1 MNQRAAPGRAD
12 IVAILAAFGD
22 RSPDSVPEQIGSLE
36 LTWLITSIEQA
47 YQVTLEPTDEELA
60 AMTTLSGAVQGFRD
74 LLAGAGAGHE

>member
-1 MNQRAAPGRAD
+1 MSQRAAPGRAD

-36 LTWLITSIEQA
+36 LTWLITSIEQT

-60 AMTTLSGAVQGFRD
+60 AMTTLSGAAQGFRD
-74 LLAGAGAGHE
+74 LLAGASHG